1 LEKNYLVIKE
11 KSMKQ
16 FQWFPGHMTKAL
28 KEIQDKIKVI
38 DVVLELVDS
47 RAPLASENPELQKI
61 IANKPRIRI
70 LTKKDLANSKITDE
84 WKSYFESKGIP
95 TLCLDLNSSN
105 LNIIN
110 DLAKQLLQ
118 DKFINEQKKG
128 LKPRAIRYLIAGI
141 PNVGKSTLIN
151 RLCKKKATIA
161 ENRPGV
167 TKSQQWIKINK
178 EMELLDTPGVLWPNF
193 EDKRIGVKLALIG
206 TIKNT
211 ILPTDILFSELIKF
225 LSENFPGLLS
235 RHYEIEEISVI
246 DEQSIQKI
254 INSIGIKRG
263 YLLGEGKVD
272 ENRVMSTVIKDFQN
286 GNLGK
291 ISLERVDK

>member
-1 LEKNYLVIKE
+1 
-11 KSMKQ
+11 MKQ

-118 DKFINEQKKG
+118 DKFMNEQKKG
-128 LKPRAIRYLIAGI
+128 LKPRAIRYLISGI

-211 ILPTDILFSELIKF
+211 ILPTDILFAELIKF

-235 RHYEIEEISVI
+235 RHYEIEEIIVI

-272 ENRVMSTVIKDFQN
+272 ENRVMSRVIKDFQN

-291 ISLERVDK
+291 ISLERVEK

>member
-1 LEKNYLVIKE
+1 
-11 KSMKQ
+11 MKQ

-118 DKFINEQKKG
+118 DKFMNEQKKG

-291 ISLERVDK
+291 ISLERVEK

>member
-1 LEKNYLVIKE
+1 
-11 KSMKQ
+11 MKQ

-211 ILPTDILFSELIKF
+211 ILPTDILFAELIKF

-291 ISLERVDK
+291 ISLERVEK

>member
-1 LEKNYLVIKE
+1 
-11 KSMKQ
+11 MKQ

-211 ILPTDILFSELIKF
+211 ILPTDILFAELIKF

-235 RHYEIEEISVI
+235 RHYEIEEIIVI

-291 ISLERVDK
+291 ISLERVEK

>member
-1 LEKNYLVIKE
+1 
-11 KSMKQ
+11 MKQ

-291 ISLERVDK
+291 ISLERVEK

>member
-1 LEKNYLVIKE
+1 
-11 KSMKQ
+11 MKQ

-118 DKFINEQKKG
+118 DKFMNEQKKG
-128 LKPRAIRYLIAGI
+128 LKPRAIRYLISGI

-291 ISLERVDK
+291 ISLERVEK

>member
-1 LEKNYLVIKE
+1 
-11 KSMKQ
+11 MKQ

-211 ILPTDILFSELIKF
+211 ILPTDILFAELIKF
-225 LSENFPGLLS
+225 LSENSPGLLS

-254 INSIGIKRG
+254 IYSIGIKRG
-263 YLLGEGKVD
+263 YLLVEGKVD

-291 ISLERVDK
+291 ISLERVEK

>member
-1 LEKNYLVIKE
+1 
-11 KSMKQ
+11 MKQ

-235 RHYEIEEISVI
+235 RHYEIEEIIVI
-246 DEQSIQKI
+246 DEKKKKKI

>member
-1 LEKNYLVIKE
+1 
-11 KSMKQ
+11 MKQ

-84 WKSYFESKGIP
+84 WKSYFESKGIT

-211 ILPTDILFSELIKF
+211 ILPTDILFAELIKF

-235 RHYEIEEISVI
+235 RHYEIEEIIVI

-254 INSIGIKRG
+254 IYSIGIKRG
-263 YLLGEGKVD
+263 YLLVEGKVD

-291 ISLERVDK
+291 ISLERVEK

>member
-1 LEKNYLVIKE
+1 
-11 KSMKQ
+11 MKQ

-235 RHYEIEEISVI
+235 RHYEIEEIIVI

-291 ISLERVDK
+291 ISLERVEK

>member
-1 LEKNYLVIKE
+1 
-11 KSMKQ
+11 MKQ

>member
-1 LEKNYLVIKE
+1 
-11 KSMKQ
+11 MKQ

-272 ENRVMSTVIKDFQN
+272 ENRVMSRVIKDFQN

-291 ISLERVDK
+291 ISLERVEK

>member
-1 LEKNYLVIKE
+1 
-11 KSMKQ
+11 MKQ

-128 LKPRAIRYLIAGI
+128 LKPRAIRYLISGI

-211 ILPTDILFSELIKF
+211 ILPTDILFAELIKF

-235 RHYEIEEISVI
+235 RHYEIEEIIVI

>member
-1 LEKNYLVIKE
+1 
-11 KSMKQ
+11 MKQ

-211 ILPTDILFSELIKF
+211 ILPTDILFAELIKF
-225 LSENFPGLLS
+225 FSENFPGLLS
-235 RHYEIEEISVI
+235 RHYEIEEIIVI

>member
-1 LEKNYLVIKE
+1 
-11 KSMKQ
+11 MKQ

-118 DKFINEQKKG
+118 DKFMNEQKKG

>member
-1 LEKNYLVIKE
+1 
-11 KSMKQ
+11 MKQ

-225 LSENFPGLLS
+225 LSENFSGLLS
-235 RHYEIEEISVI
+235 RHYEIEEIIVI

-254 INSIGIKRG
+254 IDSIGIKRG

-291 ISLERVDK
+291 ISLERVEK